1 MCEKTARW
9 TLLQKQEVHNL
20 AKNQAVFSS
29 SPSAAQGR
37 LKVFVRHRQSTCCK
51 YLYSLKVWLVLW
63 ILIRNSSC
71 NGPLKAEYLV
81 SLHEVW
87 TWIYLVYLL
96 FVMFDIVLLFALI
109 PAAAAI
115 NMCSLLCYKLNEET
129 GMSHWVNVS
138 RTDLDSCSWG
148 DFCSTAQRARDWKNM
163 MLEIILPFPVKQQ
176 AFFLFFFVFVGIGG
190 GYRAL
195 CFSPAWTASSR
206 QLYVIWTNC
215 LMTLSSTLVR
225 LMSHHE
231 LICSLFSQL
240 MKTLISCLSNVQ
252 KTERNVCY
260 GSPEIVDI

>member
-1 MCEKTARW
+1 MRKQLDELCCRSKKFIIWPKTRQCFHQVHQQLRVGW
-9 TLLQKQEVHNL
+9 KCLCVIVNLLVVNIYT
-20 AKNQAVFSS
+20 V
-29 SPSAAQGR
+29 
-37 LKVFVRHRQSTCCK
+37 
-51 YLYSLKVWLVLW
+51 LKVWLVLW
-63 ILIRNSSC
+63 TLIRNSSC

-163 MLEIILPFPVKQQ
+163 MLEIILSFPVKQQ
-176 AFFLFFFVFVGIGG
+176 AVFLFFFC
-190 GYRAL
+190 L
-195 CFSPAWTASSR
+195 CRNRWGVQGP
-206 QLYVIWTNC
+206 
-215 LMTLSSTLVR
+215 
-225 LMSHHE
+225 
-231 LICSLFSQL
+231 LF
-240 MKTLISCLSNVQ
+240 
-252 KTERNVCY
+252 
-260 GSPEIVDI
+260 